1 MQLSKKEMW
10 RKEQNNLK
18 KGLATPLPADNFGAR
33 LMRKQ
38 GWHDGA
44 GLGAHGTGRTENV
57 PLWQAD
63 WLSGGKKARDTTRP
77 LRFVRAST
85 NQQARDT
92 TRPSYSAGWASSG
105 AWGVGD
111 GPWCREHVVQQSWAS
126 SDTWDSWASSD
137 TWDSWADS
145 GAWGV
150 GLQPSSAVGDI
161 AEEDVAE
168 IDDIAEEDARGVG
181 LQPSSAKDDDRS
193 LQIVDIAEEDVA
205 EEDFAEENVKKRKN
219 KKSSNPGAHKR
230 WLQEHMQP
238 DDYTSEYPKWSF
250 WSGKLGWSGFAKSS
264 WDFLDDLHCEAEE
277 KGEACTATLDIGG
290 WLYEITIDPN
300 MEDDDYPGACGYQ
313 VAKHSNSKQ
322 KQRLISRSS

>member
-1 MQLSKKEMW
+1 MQLSKKEIW
-10 RKEQNNLK
+10 RKEQENLK
-18 KGLATPLPADNFGAR
+18 KGLATPLPADNYGAR

-57 PLWQAD
+57 PLWHAS

-77 LRFVRAST
+77 PRFVRAST
-85 NQQARDT
+85 NKIARDT
-92 TRPSYSAGWASSG
+92 TRPSYSAGSASSDTWDSWADSG

-126 SDTWDSWASSD
+126 SDTWDSWD
-137 TWDSWADS
+137 DS

-150 GLQPSSAVGDI
+150 GLQPSSAKGDTW
-161 AEEDVAE
+161 DSW
-168 IDDIAEEDARGVG
+168 DDSGAWGVG
-181 LQPSSAKDDDRS
+181 LQSSSAKDDDRR
-193 LQIVDIAEEDVA
+193 LQMIAEEDVA
-205 EEDFAEENVKKRKN
+205 EEDVAEEDVAEENAKKRKK

-230 WLQEHMQP
+230 WLKEHMQP
-238 DDYTSEYPKWSF
+238 DDYTSENPKWSF

-264 WDFLDDLHCEAEE
+264 WDFLDDLHREAQE
-277 KGEACTATLDIGG
+277 KGEACTAALDIGG

-300 MEDDDYPGACGYQ
+300 MEDDDYPEACGYQ
-313 VAKHSNSKQ
+313 VAMHSDSKQ
-322 KQRLISRSS
+322 KRRLISRSY

>member
-33 LMRKQ
+33 LMRQQ
-38 GWHDGA
+38 GWVDGA
-44 GLGAHGTGRTENV
+44 GLGAHGTGQTENV
-57 PLWQAD
+57 PLWHAG

-77 LRFVRAST
+77 PRFVRAST
-85 NQQARDT
+85 NQKARDT
-92 TRPSYSAGWASSG
+92 TRPSYSAGWASSDTWDSWADSG

-111 GPWCREHVVQQSWAS
+111 GPWCREVQQ
-126 SDTWDSWASSD
+126 SWASSD

-150 GLQPSSAVGDI
+150 GLQPSSAKDDAEEDVAEEDVAI
-161 AEEDVAE
+161 AEEDVAARALDRRIAHSE
-168 IDDIAEEDARGVG
+168 INE
-181 LQPSSAKDDDRS
+181 PP
-193 LQIVDIAEEDVA
+193 EEDVA
-205 EEDFAEENVKKRKN
+205 EEDFAEENAKKRKK

-230 WLQEHMQP
+230 WLQEHTQP

-250 WSGKLGWSGFAKSS
+250 WSGKLDWSGFAKSS

-300 MEDDDYPGACGYQ
+300 MEDDDYPEACGYQ
-313 VAKHSNSKQ
+313 VAMHSNSKQ
-322 KQRLISRSS
+322 KRRLISRSY

>member
-1 MQLSKKEMW
+1 MQLSKKEIW
-10 RKEQNNLK
+10 RKEQENLK
-18 KGLATPLPADNFGAR
+18 KGLATPLPADNYGAR

-57 PLWQAD
+57 PLWHASS
-63 WLSGGKKARDTTRP
+63 LSGGKKARHTTRP
-77 LRFVRAST
+77 PRFVRAST
-85 NQQARDT
+85 NQKARDT
-92 TRPSYSAGWASSG
+92 TRPSYSAGWASSDTWGSWADSG

-111 GPWCREHVVQQSWAS
+111 GPWCREVQQ
-126 SDTWDSWASSD
+126 SWASSD

-150 GLQPSSAVGDI
+150 GLQPSSA
-161 AEEDVAE
+161 
-168 IDDIAEEDARGVG
+168 
-181 LQPSSAKDDDRS
+181 KDDDRR

-205 EEDFAEENVKKRKN
+205 EEDFAEENAKKRKK

-238 DDYTSEYPKWSF
+238 DDYTSEHPKWSF

-300 MEDDDYPGACGYQ
+300 MEDDDYPEACGYQ
-313 VAKHSNSKQ
+313 VAMHSNSKQ
-322 KQRLISRSS
+322 KRRLISRSY